1 MEGKTSMDIKIN
13 ELNNKNLM
21 SIRHMHIK
29 NKFTFL
35 ITIFAIFFITSFTVG
50 RYPLTIKQLLDFFFL
65 RYFNV
70 SKEMP
75 DVVETVIVN
84 LRLPRIL
91 AAVLVGSSLA
101 TSGAAYQG
109 IFKNPLASPDVL
121 GASAG
126 AAFGASLAIY
136 FSFSHYGIQLMAF
149 TFGIVSVLLAFTISQ
164 RIRTDSAVALV
175 LTGMLVGTLFS
186 SAISLIKYVADPF
199 DKLPAI
205 TFWLMGSLSGMSI
218 RSVKFACIPIF
229 ISLTVLYFMR
239 WQINVLSLGDEEA
252 KTLGVNTERLRLIII
267 ICSTIL
273 TATSVCISGVI
284 GWIGLVI
291 PNLARLLVGSNYV
304 NLLPATIVMGG
315 TFLLGVDSI
324 SRGLFPVEVPLG
336 ILTAFI
342 GAPFFIILLYKGWRE

>member
-1 MEGKTSMDIKIN
+1 MDIKIN
-13 ELNNKNLM
+13 ETNNKNLM
-21 SIRHMHIK
+21 SIRHTHIK
-29 NKFTFL
+29 KKFTFL
-35 ITIFAIFFITSFTVG
+35 TTIFAIVFVTSFTVG
-50 RYPLTIKQLLDFFFL
+50 RYPLTIKQLLDFLIFRFFD
-65 RYFNV
+65 V
-70 SKEMP
+70 SKDLP
-75 DVVETVIVN
+75 DVIETVIMN

-101 TSGAAYQG
+101 ASGAAYQG

-136 FSFSHYGIQLMAF
+136 FSFNHYGIQLLAF
-149 TFGIVSVLLAFTISQ
+149 IFGIVSVMLAFTISQ

-218 RSVKFACIPIF
+218 RSVKFACIPIL

-304 NLLPATIVMGG
+304 YLLPATMVMGG
-315 TFLLGVDSI
+315 TFLLVVDCV

>member
-1 MEGKTSMDIKIN
+1 MKP
-13 ELNNKNLM
+13 
-21 SIRHMHIK
+21 IRHTHIK
-29 NKFTFL
+29 KKYTFL
-35 ITIFAIFFITSFTVG
+35 TIIFAIVFVTSFTVG
-50 RYPLTIKQLLDFFFL
+50 RYPLTIKQLLDFLILRFF
-65 RYFNV
+65 NA
-70 SKEMP
+70 SKDLP
-75 DVVETVIVN
+75 DAVETVIMN
-84 LRLPRIL
+84 LRLPRIF
-91 AAVLVGSSLA
+91 AAALVGSSLA
-101 TSGAAYQG
+101 ASGAAYQG

-136 FSFSHYGIQLMAF
+136 FSFSNYGIQLSAF

-218 RSVKFACIPIF
+218 RSVKFASIPIF

-239 WQINVLSLGDEEA
+239 WQINVMSLGDEEA

-304 NLLPATIVMGG
+304 YLLPATIVMGG
-315 TFLLGVDSI
+315 TFLLIVDCV
-324 SRGLFPVEVPLG
+324 SRGVFPVEVPLG

>member
-1 MEGKTSMDIKIN
+1 MDIKIN
-13 ELNNKNLM
+13 EVNNKNLI
-21 SIRHMHIK
+21 SIRHTHIK

-35 ITIFAIFFITSFTVG
+35 TIIFAVVFIISFTVG
-50 RYPLTIKQLLDFFFL
+50 RYPLTIKQLLDFLILRFFH
-65 RYFNV
+65 V
-70 SKEMP
+70 SKEVP
-75 DVVETVIVN
+75 DVVETVIMN

-101 TSGAAYQG
+101 ASGAAYQG

-126 AAFGASLAIY
+126 SAFGASLAIY
-136 FSFSHYGIQLMAF
+136 FSFSHYGIQLSAF
-149 TFGIVSVLLAFTISQ
+149 IFGIISVLLAFIISQ

-175 LTGMLVGTLFS
+175 LTGMLVSTLFS

-199 DKLPAI
+199 DKLPTI
-205 TFWLMGSLSGMSI
+205 TFWLMGSLSGMSM

-229 ISLTVLYFMR
+229 ISLTVLCLLR
-239 WQINVLSLGDEEA
+239 WQISVLSLGDEEA
-252 KTLGVNTERLRLIII
+252 KALGVNTQRLRLIVI
-267 ICSTIL
+267 ICSTVL

-291 PNLARLLVGSNYV
+291 PNLARLLVGSNYMH
-304 NLLPATIVMGG
+304 LLPATIVMGG
-315 TFLLGVDSI
+315 TFLLGVDCV

-342 GAPFFIILLYKGWRE
+342 GAPFFLILLYKGWRE

>member
-1 MEGKTSMDIKIN
+1 MDIKIN
-13 ELNNKNLM
+13 ETNSKNPA
-21 SIRHMHIK
+21 SIRHTHIK
-29 NKFTFL
+29 KKYTFL
-35 ITIFAIFFITSFTVG
+35 TIIFAIVFVTSFTVG
-50 RYPLTIKQLLDFFFL
+50 RYPLTIKQLLDFLILRFFD
-65 RYFNV
+65 V
-70 SKEMP
+70 SKDLP
-75 DVVETVIVN
+75 DVVETVIMN

-91 AAVLVGSSLA
+91 AAALVGSSLA
-101 TSGAAYQG
+101 ASGAAYQG
-109 IFKNPLASPDVL
+109 YLRTPGFTGCFRGFSRCSFWGKSCHI
-121 GASAG
+121 
-126 AAFGASLAIY
+126 
-136 FSFSHYGIQLMAF
+136 FSFSNYGIQLSAF

-218 RSVKFACIPIF
+218 RSVKFASIPIF

-239 WQINVLSLGDEEA
+239 WQINVMSLGDEEA

-304 NLLPATIVMGG
+304 YLLPATIVMGG
-315 TFLLGVDSI
+315 TFC
-324 SRGLFPVEVPLG
+324 
-336 ILTAFI
+336 
-342 GAPFFIILLYKGWRE
+342 

>member
-149 TFGIVSVLLAFTISQ
+149 TFGIVSVLLAFITYGITIIYLAP
-164 RIRTDSAVALV
+164 RI
-175 LTGMLVGTLFS
+175 
-186 SAISLIKYVADPF
+186 Y
-199 DKLPAI
+199 
-205 TFWLMGSLSGMSI
+205 
-218 RSVKFACIPIF
+218 IP
-229 ISLTVLYFMR
+229 
-239 WQINVLSLGDEEA
+239 D
-252 KTLGVNTERLRLIII
+252 
-267 ICSTIL
+267 
-273 TATSVCISGVI
+273 
-284 GWIGLVI
+284 
-291 PNLARLLVGSNYV
+291 
-304 NLLPATIVMGG
+304 LLPCFNG
-315 TFLLGVDSI
+315 
-324 SRGLFPVEVPLG
+324 
-336 ILTAFI
+336 
-342 GAPFFIILLYKGWRE
+342 